1 MTSST
6 MSRVRLLIDTN
17 VLIALEDPGQTEP
30 LVADFARRC
39 LAGAI
44 ALYVHPATL
53 DDFNRD
59 PDRYRRSISESRVSK
74 FLQLAPIPLP
84 PIAELEARWGTIRS
98 QNDRVDV
105 ALLHALSIKAVDI
118 LVSQDAGL
126 HRRVR
131 GGDLEERVIR
141 LGDAVAWLKSLQDP
155 ADDGLPHVSDVPAYS
170 LDPRDPIFE
179 SLRLDYM
186 EFSDWWSTK
195 CVAEHRPC
203 WTILGSDGR
212 VHGLVVR
219 KPESGTEIGLASHLR
234 ALKLCTFKVAD
245 NAQGNK
251 VGELLLRKAIW
262 HAQQNGFDFIYLT
275 TFPKQAALL
284 DLIERYGFGT
294 SIENAAGEIVAIK
307 PLRRTRL
314 EISGQPDLAD
324 VLRRNYPRFTI
335 QDPISLFAIPIQW
348 RFHRQLFPEAARLT
362 PTPLFSD
369 ETFDFRQ
376 AGRKPG
382 NTIRKVYVCR
392 SLNKMMKAGDVIFF
406 YQSREEA
413 ALHSQTITTV
423 GVVEQ
428 VRRAY
433 NYRELSRLTAGRSV
447 YSEDDLKQV
456 IKDAPNGV
464 TAIDFLLIGHLDP
477 VIKID
482 KLVERGVLKAPPQS
496 ITLIPR
502 NSLDTLL
509 PSMNFGF
516 AL

>member
-53 DDFNRD
+53 DDFDRD
-59 PDRYRRSISESRVSK
+59 PDRRRRSISESRVSK

-84 PIAELEARWGTIRS
+84 PIAELEARWGSIRS

-105 ALLHALSIKAVDI
+105 ALLHALSINTVDI

-126 HRRVR
+126 HRRVKD
-131 GGDLEERVIR
+131 GDLEERVLT
-141 LGDAVAWLKSLQDP
+141 LGDAVVWLRSLQDP
-155 ADDGLPHVSDVPAYS
+155 VDDGLPYVSDVPAYS
-170 LDPRDPIFE
+170 LDPTDPIFE
-179 SLRLDYM
+179 SLRLDYP
-186 EFSDWWSTK
+186 EFSEWWSTK
-195 CVAEHRPC
+195 CSPEHRPC
-203 WTILGSDGR
+203 WTISGGDGR

-219 KPESGTEIGLASHLR
+219 KPESGDEIGVAPHLR
-234 ALKLCTFKVAD
+234 VLKLCTFKVAD

-251 VGELLLRKAIW
+251 VGELLLRKAIL
-262 HAQQNGFDFIYLT
+262 HAQQNGFDFLYLT
-275 TFPKQAALL
+275 TYPKQVALL
-284 DLIERYGFGT
+284 DLIERFGFET
-294 SIENAAGEIVAIK
+294 SMENAAEEIVAVK
-307 PLRRTRL
+307 PIRRTRL
-314 EISGQPDLAD
+314 EISDRSDLAD
-324 VLRRNYPRFTI
+324 VLRKNYPRFSI
-335 QDPISLFAIPIQW
+335 QDPVSLFAIPIQW

-362 PTPLFSD
+362 PMPLFGD
-369 ETFDFRQ
+369 ETLDLRQ

-392 SLNKMMKAGDVIFF
+392 SFNKMMKAGDVVFF
-406 YQSREEA
+406 YQSREDA
-413 ALHSQTITTV
+413 AFHSQAVTTV

-428 VRRAY
+428 VRRARD
-433 NYRELSRLTAGRSV
+433 YRELSRSTAGRSV
-447 YSEDDLKQV
+447 YSEDDLRQT
-456 IKDAPNGV
+456 IEDAPNGV
-464 TAIDFLLIGHLDP
+464 TVIDFLLIGHLDP

-482 KLVERGVLKAPPQS
+482 KLLEGGVLKGPPRS
-496 ITLIPR
+496 ITSIPR
-502 NSLDTLL
+502 SSLGTLL
-509 PSMNFGF
+509 SSMNFGF

>member
-44 ALYVHPATL
+44 ALYVHPSTL
-53 DDFNRD
+53 DDFDRD

-84 PIAELEARWGTIRS
+84 PVAELEARWGTIRS
-98 QNDRVDV
+98 ENDRVDV

-131 GGDLEERVIR
+131 CGDLEERVIT
-141 LGDAVAWLKSLQDP
+141 LSDAVAWLKSLQDP

-179 SLRLDYM
+179 SLRLDYT
-186 EFSDWWSTK
+186 EFSDWWLAR

-219 KPESGTEIGLASHLR
+219 KSESGEEIGVASHLR

-251 VGELLLRKAIW
+251 VGELLLRKAIL
-262 HAQQNGFDFIYLT
+262 HAQQNSFDFVYLT
-275 TFPKQAALL
+275 TYRKQIALL
-284 DLIERYGFGT
+284 DLIERYGFET
-294 SIENAAGEIVAIK
+294 TAKSAAGEIVAVK
-307 PLRRTRL
+307 PIRRTRL
-314 EISGQPDLAD
+314 EISGHSDLAD

-335 QDPISLFAIPIQW
+335 RDPVSLFAIPIQW
-348 RFHRQLFPEAARLT
+348 RFHRQLFPEAARLK
-362 PTPLFSD
+362 PMPLFGD
-369 ETFDFRQ
+369 QTFDLRQ

-392 SLNKMMKAGDVIFF
+392 SFNKTMKAGDVIFF
-406 YQSREEA
+406 YQSREDSA
-413 ALHSQTITTV
+413 CHSQAVTTV

-428 VRRAY
+428 IRRAHD
-433 NYRELSRLTAGRSV
+433 YRDLSRSTAGRSV
-447 YSEDDLKQV
+447 YSEDDLKQAV
-456 IKDAPNGV
+456 EDAPNGV
-464 TAIDFLLIGHLDP
+464 TVIDFLLIGHLDP
-477 VIKID
+477 VIKIE
-482 KLVERGVLKAPPQS
+482 KLLEGGVLKAPPQS
-496 ITLIPR
+496 ITPIPR
-502 NSLDTLL
+502 NSLGTLL